1 MDVAIGLPNTVPG
14 TRGEQLLD
22 FARRGEAAGF
32 SSLGTLD
39 RLVYPGLEPLAALAA
54 AGAVTDRIPLRT
66 TVLLA
71 PYRLNG
77 PLLAKEAASVH
88 VLSGGRLTLG
98 LGLGWREDDYEASG
112 ISFSERGRRLDE
124 MLEEIKLVWSGHEYG
139 FAGGIG
145 PDVSSD
151 PPELLLGGRVDASFK
166 RAARHGIGWIL
177 GGGTPDALADGKAKM
192 EAAWR
197 EEGREGEPYIGTL
210 AYFSLGDTAEQD
222 AEAYLGHYY
231 AARGEDF
238 ARMVIESAA
247 KDAHTVRSYVKA
259 YSEAGC
265 DELFL
270 FSCSSDPEQVDL
282 LADAALRQ
290 PA

>member
-1 MDVAIGLPNTVPG
+1 MDVAIGLPNTVPETG
-14 TRGEQLLD
+14 REDLLE
-22 FARRGEAAGF
+22 FARRGESAGF

-39 RLVYPGLEPLAALAA
+39 RLVYPGLEPLATLAA
-54 AGAVTDRIPLRT
+54 AAAVTDRIPLRT

-71 PYRLNG
+71 PYRLNAA
-77 PLLAKEAASVH
+77 LLAKEAASVH

-112 ISFSERGRRLDE
+112 IAFSERGRKLDE
-124 MLEEIKLVWSGHEYG
+124 MLVEIERVWAGEEYG

-151 PPELLLGGRVDASFK
+151 PPGLLVGGNVDASYR

-177 GGGTPDALADGKAKM
+177 GGGTPDALREAKAKV
-192 EAAWR
+192 EAAW
-197 EEGREGEPYIGTL
+197 EAEGREGKPYIASL
-210 AYFSLGDTAEQD
+210 AYFSLGED
-222 AEAYLGHYY
+222 AEEDAREYLHHYY
-231 AARGEDF
+231 VARGEDF
-238 ARMVIESAA
+238 AQMVIGSAA
-247 KDAHTVRSYVKA
+247 TDAETVRGYIDAFSD
-259 YSEAGC
+259 AGC

-270 FSCSSDPEQVDL
+270 FPCSSDPDQVDL
-282 LADAALRQ
+282 LADVALRQ